1 MCAMVT
7 TPQSYPRL
15 RRRTARASVTIRTVN
30 ALDVA
35 IVLLLVLSAVNG
47 YRRGAALQLTA
58 YAGLLLGLIA
68 GAMLAPIAA
77 GFVDSP
83 LAQAGVALTVLL
95 VMAGIGD
102 ALGWLIGSRFW
113 VIAKQSVLRT
123 FDAVAGSLVAIVA
136 VVLTV
141 WFVGLNLANGPVP
154 EVSRQIRRSAILR
167 TIDQT
172 MPRPPSLLS
181 SVRQFLNRFGFPEIF
196 ADLPPAPAGPVK
208 APTGTEAAKAFQAA
222 KDSTIEIVGK
232 ACGAIHEGSGF
243 VVSSNYI
250 VTNAHVV
257 AGMSAPQ
264 VRKQNGAS
272 QAGVTVLFNPK
283 LDIAVLRVKESPGP
297 SLPLHSKEADRGAT
311 GAVLGYPGGGDLD
324 SEAAAVRRTLNAIG
338 RDIYGDS
345 IVQRDVYEL
354 QTLVRPGN
362 SGGPFVLVGGDVAGV
377 VVAAST
383 TDSRIGYAITSPQ
396 VIPLVQTAS
405 TRTQAV
411 STGACTR

>member
-7 TPQSYPRL
+7 TGPSYLRL
-15 RRRTARASVTIRTVN
+15 PLAPGASVTIRAVN
-30 ALDVA
+30 VLDLV
-35 IVLLLVLSAVNG
+35 IVLLLVLSALNG

-68 GAMLAPIAA
+68 GALLAPVVA
-77 GFVDSP
+77 GFVESP
-83 LAQAGVALTVLL
+83 LAQAAVALTVLL

-102 ALGWLIGSRFW
+102 AIGWLIGSRFW
-113 VIAKQSVLRT
+113 VIARQSVLRT
-123 FDAVAGSLVAIVA
+123 FDAVAGSLVAVLA
-136 VVLTV
+136 VLLTV
-141 WFVGLNLANGPVP
+141 WFIGLNLANGPVAGL
-154 EVSRQIRRSAILR
+154 SREIRGSAIVR
-167 TIDQT
+167 TIDDT
-172 MPRPPSLLS
+172 MPRPPSLLA

-208 APTGTEAAKAFQAA
+208 APTGTEAAAAFNAA
-222 KDSTIEIVGK
+222 KDSTVEIIGK

-243 VVSSNYI
+243 VAAPHYV

-264 VRKQNGAS
+264 VRKQNGGS
-272 QAGVTVLFNPK
+272 QGGTTVLFDPK
-283 LDIAVLRVKESPGP
+283 LDIAVIRVDDVPGP
-297 SLPLHSKEADRGAT
+297 TLPLAADEQQRGAR

-324 SEAAAVRRTLNAIG
+324 SEPAAVRRTLNAIG
-338 RDIYGDS
+338 RDIYGGS
-345 IVQRDVYEL
+345 IVRRDVYEL

-362 SGGPFVLVGGDVAGV
+362 SGGPFALVDGEVAGV

-383 TDSRIGYAITSPQ
+383 TDARIGYAITSPQ
-396 VIPLVQTAS
+396 VIPLVRTGS
-405 TRTQAV
+405 RSTQAV

>member
-1 MCAMVT
+1 
-7 TPQSYPRL
+7 
-15 RRRTARASVTIRTVN
+15 VN

-58 YAGLLLGLIA
+58 YAGLILGLIA
-68 GAMLAPIAA
+68 GAILAPIAA

-95 VMAGIGD
+95 VLAGIGD
-102 ALGWLIGSRFW
+102 AIGWLIGSRFW

-154 EVSRQIRRSAILR
+154 EVSRQIRSSAIIR
-167 TIDQT
+167 AIDQT

-181 SVRQFLNRFGFPEIF
+181 TVRQFLNRFGFPEIF
-196 ADLPPAPAGPVK
+196 ADLPPAPVGKVK
-208 APTGTEAAKAFQAA
+208 APTGKEAASAFEAAKN
-222 KDSTIEIVGK
+222 STVEIVGK

-257 AGMSAPQ
+257 AGMAAPQ
-264 VRKQNGAS
+264 VRKQNASS

-283 LDIAVLRVKESPGP
+283 LDIAILHVRASPGP
-297 SLPLHSKEADRGAT
+297 SLRLAPKEAGRGAT

-324 SEAAAVRRTLNAIG
+324 SEAAAVRRTLDAIG
-338 RDIYGDS
+338 RDIYGES
-345 IVQRDVYEL
+345 LVQRDVYEL

-362 SGGPFVLVGGDVAGV
+362 SGGPFVLVDGDVAGV

-396 VIPLVQTAS
+396 VLPLVHTAS